1 MPGNT
6 LKGRGDMY
14 ESAGRKAGA
23 EERQRML
30 VVEETGVGSGYP
42 ASHPHAPPPARLQPQ
57 QSLRGQNAREGG
69 ASRTGEVISN
79 LPEPG

>member
-23 EERQRML
+23 EERQGML
-30 VVEETGVGSGYP
+30 VVEETGVRSGYP
-42 ASHPHAPPPARLQPQ
+42 ASPPARLQPLTVTPGAERQ
-57 QSLRGQNAREGG
+57 RGRG
-69 ASRTGEVISN
+69 
-79 LPEPG
+79 LPDWRSH

>member
-14 ESAGRKAGA
+14 VSAGRKAGA
-23 EERQRML
+23 EERQGML

-42 ASHPHAPPPARLQPQ
+42 ASPPARL
-57 QSLRGQNAREGG
+57 
-69 ASRTGEVISN
+69 
-79 LPEPG
+79 

>member
-23 EERQRML
+23 EERQGML

-42 ASHPHAPPPARLQPQ
+42 ASPPARLQPQ
-57 QSLRGQNAREGG
+57 QSLLGQNAREGG
-69 ASRTGEVISN
+69 AYRTGEVISN